1 MSIGTMIALGLA
13 GVLLIWAVVTYN
25 RFVATRNRFQNAFA
39 QIEVQLKRRYD
50 LVPNLVNATQATL
63 RHERETLE
71 AVTRAR
77 RDAMQAEQGARRDP
91 GNEMALAALASAE
104 ATLGGS
110 LGRLMALVEDYPEL
124 KGDDAINRLT
134 EELASTENRIAFAR
148 QSFNDQVTSYN
159 TAIESMPAALV
170 AGVSGF
176 RRAAQLVAVSRAEE
190 REPVAVNL

>member
-176 RRAAQLVAVSRAEE
+176 RRAA
-190 REPVAVNL
+190 